1 MGGAR
6 GLNKRYVKEINKS
19 SMSQLGFRRIALVAL
34 AGAGSLAAVVVLGS
48 DLLLGSSTAA
58 IISDSP
64 KEVMDEA
71 WQIVFRDYLDT
82 TGKYTDDRWK
92 ILRRD
97 VLNKSYG
104 NKKDAYEAIRGML
117 ATLDDP
123 YTRFLDPRE
132 FKEMQI
138 DTSGELS
145 GVGIQLS
152 LDKDTKELIVV
163 SPIDGSPASRAD
175 VKPKDVITQINGKS
189 TKGMSTED
197 AVKLIRGP
205 VGTKVSIQLRR
216 NKTQLV
222 SVDLI
227 RDRIEIHAVDSR
239 LNTTPDGSK
248 VGYIRLK
255 QFNANATKDMRAA
268 IRELETKGAQG
279 YVLDLRSNPGG
290 LLMASVEIARQWLDD
305 GVIVSTKTRDGV
317 QDIKRASGKA
327 LTKAPVVVIVNEG
340 SASASEILS
349 GALQDNNRAI
359 LVGQKTFGKGLVQ
372 SVRGLSDGSGMTVT
386 IAKYLTPSGRDIH
399 KFGIQPNITAKLTED
414 DAKNLKF
421 DQLGTKNDPQYK
433 VAETALSKQLN
444 ASNSEIIKAKAFNPN
459 TTNLPAALESQN
471 KVD

>member
-6 GLNKRYVKEINKS
+6 GLNKRYVKEIKIS

-48 DLLLGSSTAA
+48 DVLLGSSTAA

-82 TGKYTDDRWK
+82 TGKYTEDRWK

-104 NKKDAYEAIRGML
+104 NTKDAYEAIRGML

-222 SVDLI
+222 IVDLI

-268 IRELETKGAQG
+268 IKELETKGAQG
-279 YVLDLRSNPGG
+279 YVLYLRSNPGG

-327 LTKAPVVVIVNEG
+327 LTKAPVVVLVNEG

-399 KFGIQPNITAKLTED
+399 KYGIQPNITAKLSED

-433 VAETALSKQLN
+433 VAENALTKQLN
-444 ASNSEIIKAKAFNPN
+444 AANSTIIKAKAFNPN
-459 TTNLPAALESQN
+459 TTNLPAALDTQN
-471 KVD
+471 KED